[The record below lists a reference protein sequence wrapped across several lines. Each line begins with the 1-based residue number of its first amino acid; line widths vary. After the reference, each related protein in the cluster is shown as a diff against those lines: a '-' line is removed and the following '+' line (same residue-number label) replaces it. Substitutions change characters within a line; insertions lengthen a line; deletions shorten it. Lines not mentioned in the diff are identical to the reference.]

1 MLVFKQLF
9 TFFKACSSII
19 ILNVAHNILV
29 CLPKDPARNFGKN
42 NLLHLAVLAE
52 MRPKLKQP
60 KNLESSHA
68 RVFVFQILENC
79 LKYLHK
85 NCLPLPHITIW
96 HAYFKDLL
104 INLAVLA
111 GNKTKI

>member
-9 TFFKACSSII
+9 TFFKACCYIV

-29 CLPKDPARNFGKN
+29 HLLKDPVMNFGKN
-42 NLLHLAVLAE
+42 HILNLAVLAE
-52 MRPKLKQP
+52 IRPKLKQP
-60 KNLESSHA
+60 KNLKSSHA
-68 RVFVFQILENC
+68 RVFVSQILENC

-96 HAYFKDLL
+96 HA
-104 INLAVLA
+104 
-111 GNKTKI
+111 